1 MVLEKLNIYQVDS
14 FTDQPFKGNPAGVCV
29 LKKGLSDSLMQSI
42 ATEMNLSETAFC
54 IPTDN
59 ESFEEAGRYGLRW
72 FTPSVEVPLCG
83 HATLATAKVLYDEY
97 RNNSEKLRF
106 STRSG
111 ELIVKKAGAKLAM
124 DFPCDPT
131 DNAGIPDDAVKALG
145 IKNAIN
151 TASSRNLNMKLIEV
165 DGPETVK
172 NLKPNFGDLR
182 NVGETFAN
190 GGFLV
195 TSRWGEEGFD
205 IISRFFAPV
214 YGIDEDPVTG
224 AAHTI
229 LGPYWAKKLGKNEI
243 RSYQASA
250 RGGEV
255 MVVVKGNRVD
265 LIGDAVIMLKGEIY
279 Y

>member
-1 MVLEKLNIYQVDS
+1 MKRINIYQVDS
-14 FTDQPFKGNPAGVCV
+14 FANQAFKGNPAGVCI
-29 LKKGLSDSLMQSI
+29 LKKDMSENLMQSI

-54 IPTDN
+54 VPTDN
-59 ESFEEAGRYGLRW
+59 KSFENASRFGLRW
-72 FTPSVEVPLCG
+72 FTPAVEVPLCG

-97 RNNSEKLRF
+97 HNNSEKLRF
-106 STRSG
+106 STKSG
-111 ELIVKKAGAKLAM
+111 ELIVRKTGAKLAM

-131 DNAGIPDDAVKALG
+131 DNTEIPPDAIKALG
-145 IKNAIN
+145 IQNAEN

-165 DGPETVK
+165 ESPETVK

-182 NVGETFAN
+182 NVGETFEN

-195 TSRWGEEGFD
+195 TSRWGEDGFD

-224 AAHTI
+224 AAHTV
-229 LGPYWAKKLGKNEI
+229 LGPYWADRLAKNRI

-255 MVVVKGNRVD
+255 DVVVKGERVEI
-265 LIGDAVIMLKGEIY
+265 IGDAVIVIKGEIY
-279 Y
+279 L